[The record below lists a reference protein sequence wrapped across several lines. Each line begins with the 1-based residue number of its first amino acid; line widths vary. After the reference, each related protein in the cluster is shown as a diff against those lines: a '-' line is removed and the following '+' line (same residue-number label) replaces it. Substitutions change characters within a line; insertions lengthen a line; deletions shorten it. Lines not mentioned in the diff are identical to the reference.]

1 MKAIPKLGAK
11 LAGFYVKSESK
22 MTKKDSI
29 FKWLGTYF
37 RSHPSTVLGW
47 LWVSFVPLLG
57 SLLLSTYYQE
67 LEQIVVTGIV
77 DQLLLT
83 LILAFL
89 VGLAFLPTT
98 LTALASGFFWGWS
111 VFPHLVI
118 AYLLAN
124 VLGYTLG
131 KWLNADFRTILYARH
146 PSLKEEIEKR
156 IEQPAGLVFFV
167 RISPVIP
174 FAISNFL
181 FASLGIPL
189 SKIIRFGL
197 PGMLPRTILA
207 FASGKAAHSFLDAQ
221 ATLRD
226 PEQWIVLIILL
237 LGSIWGIWQFWN
249 KKYPN
254 STVSKKE
261 LV

>member
-1 MKAIPKLGAK
+1 MLVIPKLGAK
-11 LAGFYVKSESK
+11 LAGFYFKSESK

-29 FKWLGTYF
+29 FKDLVRYF
-37 RSHPSTVLGW
+37 RSHPSTTLGW
-47 LWVSFVPLLG
+47 IWVSFVPLLG
-57 SLLLSTYYQE
+57 SLLLSTRYEQ
-67 LEQIVVTGIV
+67 LEQIVLTGIG
-77 DQLLLT
+77 DHILLT
-83 LILAFL
+83 LILALL

-98 LTALASGFFWGWS
+98 FTALASGFFWGWT

-124 VLGYTLG
+124 VLGYSLG
-131 KWLNADFRTILYARH
+131 KWLNADFRTLLYARH
-146 PSLKEEIEKR
+146 PSLQEEIER
-156 IEQPAGLVFFV
+156 RTDQPAGLVFFV

-207 FASGKAAHSFLDAQ
+207 FASGMAAQSFLDAQ
-221 ATLRD
+221 ASLKD
-226 PEQWIVLIILL
+226 PHDWLVLGLL
-237 LGSIWGIWQFWN
+237 LVGSIWGIWHFWN
-249 KKYPN
+249 KKK
-254 STVSKKE
+254 S
-261 LV
+261 

>member
-1 MKAIPKLGAK
+1 
-11 LAGFYVKSESK
+11 

-29 FKWLGTYF
+29 FKDLAGYF
-37 RSHPSTVLGW
+37 RSHPSTTLGW

-57 SLLLSTYYQE
+57 SLLLSTNYQAM
-67 LEQIVVTGIV
+67 EQIVVTGIV
-77 DQLLLT
+77 GQVLLS

-98 LTALASGFFWGWS
+98 LTAIASGFFWGWS

-207 FASGKAAHSFLDAQ
+207 FASGKAANSFLDAQ
-221 ATLRD
+221 SSLKD
-226 PEQWIVLIILL
+226 PQDWLALGLLL
-237 LGSIWGIWQFWN
+237 LGSVWGIWYVWN
-249 KKYPN
+249 KKKTE
-254 STVSKKE
+254 S
-261 LV
+261 

>member
-1 MKAIPKLGAK
+1 MNAIPILGAK
-11 LAGFYVKSESK
+11 LVGFYVKSESK

-29 FKWLGTYF
+29 FKDLGSYF
-37 RSHPSTVLGW
+37 RSHPSTTLGW
-47 LWVSFVPLLG
+47 LWVSLVPLLG
-57 SLLLSTYYQE
+57 SLVLSTQYQE
-67 LEQIVVTGIV
+67 LEQLTVTGAGE
-77 DQLLLT
+77 QLVLI

-89 VGLAFLPTT
+89 VGFAFLPTT
-98 LTALASGFFWGWS
+98 LTALASGFFWGWT

-189 SKIIRFGL
+189 SKIIRYGL

-207 FASGKAAHSFLDAQ
+207 FASGKAAQSFLDAQ
-221 ATLRD
+221 SSLKD
-226 PEQWIVLIILL
+226 PQDWLALGLL
-237 LGSIWGIWQFWN
+237 LIGSIWGIWHFWN
-249 KKYPN
+249 KKKIE
-254 STVSKKE
+254 S
-261 LV
+261 

>member
-1 MKAIPKLGAK
+1 MNAIPILGAK
-11 LAGFYVKSESK
+11 LVSFYFKSVSK

-29 FKWLGTYF
+29 FKDLAGYF
-37 RSHPSTVLGW
+37 RSHPSTTLGW

-57 SLLLSTYYQE
+57 SLLLSTNYQAM
-67 LEQIVVTGIV
+67 EQIVVTGIV
-77 DQLLLT
+77 DQVLLS

-98 LTALASGFFWGWS
+98 LTAIASGFFWGWS

-131 KWLNADFRTILYARH
+131 KWINADFRTILYARH

-207 FASGKAAHSFLDAQ
+207 FASGKAANSFLDAQ
-221 ATLRD
+221 SSLKD
-226 PEQWIVLIILL
+226 PQDWLALGLL
-237 LGSIWGIWQFWN
+237 LLWSVWGIWYFWN
-249 KKYPN
+249 KKKTE
-254 STVSKKE
+254 S
-261 LV
+261 

>member
-1 MKAIPKLGAK
+1 MKAIPILGAK
-11 LAGFYVKSESK
+11 LVSFYFKSVSK

-29 FKWLGTYF
+29 FKDLAGYF
-37 RSHPSTVLGW
+37 RSHPSTTLGW

-57 SLLLSTYYQE
+57 SLLLSTNYQAM
-67 LEQIVVTGIV
+67 EQIVVTGIV
-77 DQLLLT
+77 GQVLLS

-98 LTALASGFFWGWS
+98 LTAIASGFFWGWS

-131 KWLNADFRTILYARH
+131 KWINADFRTILYARH

-207 FASGKAAHSFLDAQ
+207 FASGKAANSFLDAQ
-221 ATLRD
+221 SSLKD
-226 PEQWIVLIILL
+226 PQDWLALGLLL
-237 LGSIWGIWQFWN
+237 LGSVWGIWYVWN
-249 KKYPN
+249 KKKTE
-254 STVSKKE
+254 S
-261 LV
+261 

>member
-1 MKAIPKLGAK
+1 MKAIPILGAK
-11 LAGFYVKSESK
+11 LVSFYFKSVSK

-29 FKWLGTYF
+29 FKDLAGYF
-37 RSHPSTVLGW
+37 RSHPSTTLGW

-57 SLLLSTYYQE
+57 SLLLSTNYQAM
-67 LEQIVVTGIV
+67 EQIVVTGIV
-77 DQLLLT
+77 GQVLLS

-98 LTALASGFFWGWS
+98 LTAIASGFFWGWS

-146 PSLKEEIEKR
+146 PSLKDEIEKR

-167 RISPVIP
+167 RISPLIP

-207 FASGKAAHSFLDAQ
+207 FASGKAANSFLDAQ
-221 ATLRD
+221 SSLKD
-226 PEQWIVLIILL
+226 PQDWLALGLLL
-237 LGSIWGIWQFWN
+237 LGSVWGIWYFWN
-249 KKYPN
+249 KKKTE
-254 STVSKKE
+254 S
-261 LV
+261 

>member
-1 MKAIPKLGAK
+1 MLVIPKLGAK
-11 LAGFYVKSESK
+11 LAGFYFKSKSK

-29 FKWLGTYF
+29 FKDLAGYF
-37 RSHPSTVLGW
+37 RSHPSTTLGW

-57 SLLLSTYYQE
+57 SLLLSTNYQAM
-67 LEQIVVTGIV
+67 EQIVVTGIV
-77 DQLLLT
+77 DQVLLS

-98 LTALASGFFWGWS
+98 LTAIASGFFWGWT

-124 VLGYTLG
+124 VLGYSLG

-146 PSLKEEIEKR
+146 PSLQEEIEKR

-167 RISPVIP
+167 RISPLIP

-207 FASGKAAHSFLDAQ
+207 FASGMAAQSFLEAQ
-221 ATLRD
+221 ASLKD
-226 PEQWIVLIILL
+226 PQDWLILGLL
-237 LGSIWGIWQFWN
+237 LVGSIWGIWHFWN
-249 KKYPN
+249 KKKIK
-254 STVSKKE
+254 S
-261 LV
+261 

>member
-1 MKAIPKLGAK
+1 MNAIPILGAK
-11 LAGFYVKSESK
+11 LVGFYVKSESK

-29 FKWLGTYF
+29 FKDLGSYF
-37 RSHPSTVLGW
+37 RSHPSTTLGW

-57 SLLLSTYYQE
+57 SLVLSTQYQE
-67 LEQIVVTGIV
+67 LEQLTVTGAGE
-77 DQLLLT
+77 QLVLI

-89 VGLAFLPTT
+89 VGFAFLPTT
-98 LTALASGFFWGWS
+98 LTALASGFFWGWT

-189 SKIIRFGL
+189 SKIIRYGL

-207 FASGKAAHSFLDAQ
+207 FASGKAAQSFLDAQ
-221 ATLRD
+221 SSLKD
-226 PEQWIVLIILL
+226 PQDWLALGLL
-237 LGSIWGIWQFWN
+237 LIGSIWGIWHFWN
-249 KKYPN
+249 KKKIE
-254 STVSKKE
+254 S
-261 LV
+261 

>member
-1 MKAIPKLGAK
+1 MKAIPILGAK
-11 LAGFYVKSESK
+11 LVSFYFKSVSK

-29 FKWLGTYF
+29 FKDLAGYF
-37 RSHPSTVLGW
+37 RSHPSTTLGW

-57 SLLLSTYYQE
+57 SLLLSTNYQAM
-67 LEQIVVTGIV
+67 EQIVVTGIV
-77 DQLLLT
+77 GQVLLS

-98 LTALASGFFWGWS
+98 LTAIASGFFWGWS

-207 FASGKAAHSFLDAQ
+207 FASGKAANSFLDAQ
-221 ATLRD
+221 SSLKD
-226 PEQWIVLIILL
+226 PQDWLALGLLL
-237 LGSIWGIWQFWN
+237 LGSVWGIWYFWN
-249 KKYPN
+249 KKKTE
-254 STVSKKE
+254 S
-261 LV
+261 

>member
-1 MKAIPKLGAK
+1 MRTIPILGAK

-29 FKWLGTYF
+29 FKDLGSYF
-37 RSHPSTVLGW
+37 RSHPSTTLGW

-57 SLLLSTYYQE
+57 SLVLSTQYQE
-67 LEQIVVTGIV
+67 LEQLTVTGAGE
-77 DQLLLT
+77 QLVLI

-89 VGLAFLPTT
+89 VGFAFLPTT
-98 LTALASGFFWGWS
+98 LTALASGFFWGWA

-189 SKIIRFGL
+189 SKIIRYGL

-207 FASGKAAHSFLDAQ
+207 FASGKAAQSFLDAQ
-221 ATLRD
+221 SSLKD
-226 PEQWIVLIILL
+226 PQDWLALGLL
-237 LGSIWGIWQFWN
+237 LIGSIWGIWHFWN
-249 KKYPN
+249 KKKIE
-254 STVSKKE
+254 S
-261 LV
+261 

>member
-1 MKAIPKLGAK
+1 MNAIPILGAK
-11 LAGFYVKSESK
+11 LVSFYFKSVSK

-29 FKWLGTYF
+29 FKDLAGYF
-37 RSHPSTVLGW
+37 RSHPSTTLGW

-57 SLLLSTYYQE
+57 SLLLSTNYQAM
-67 LEQIVVTGIV
+67 EQIVVTGIV
-77 DQLLLT
+77 DQVLLS

-98 LTALASGFFWGWS
+98 LTAIASGFFWGWS

-131 KWLNADFRTILYARH
+131 KWINADFRTILYARH

-207 FASGKAAHSFLDAQ
+207 FASGKAANSFLDAQ
-221 ATLRD
+221 SSLKD
-226 PEQWIVLIILL
+226 PQDWLALGLLL
-237 LGSIWGIWQFWN
+237 LGSVWGIWYFWN
-249 KKYPN
+249 KKKTE
-254 STVSKKE
+254 S
-261 LV
+261 

>member
-1 MKAIPKLGAK
+1 MNAIPILGAK
-11 LAGFYVKSESK
+11 LVSFYFKSVSK

-29 FKWLGTYF
+29 FKDLAGYF
-37 RSHPSTVLGW
+37 RSHPSTTLGW

-57 SLLLSTYYQE
+57 SLLLSTNYQAM
-67 LEQIVVTGIV
+67 EQIVVTGIV
-77 DQLLLT
+77 DQVLLS

-98 LTALASGFFWGWS
+98 LTAIASCFFWGWS

-131 KWLNADFRTILYARH
+131 KWINADFRTILYARH

-181 FASLGIPL
+181 FASLVIPL

-207 FASGKAAHSFLDAQ
+207 FASGKAANSFLDAQ
-221 ATLRD
+221 SSLKD
-226 PEQWIVLIILL
+226 PQDWLALGLLL
-237 LGSIWGIWQFWN
+237 LGSVWGIWYFWN
-249 KKYPN
+249 KKKTE
-254 STVSKKE
+254 S
-261 LV
+261 

>member
-1 MKAIPKLGAK
+1 
-11 LAGFYVKSESK
+11 

-29 FKWLGTYF
+29 FKDLAGYF
-37 RSHPSTVLGW
+37 RSHPSTTLGW

-57 SLLLSTYYQE
+57 SLLLSTNYQAM
-67 LEQIVVTGIV
+67 EQIVVTGIV
-77 DQLLLT
+77 DQVLLS

-98 LTALASGFFWGWS
+98 LTAIASGFFWGWS

-207 FASGKAAHSFLDAQ
+207 FASGKAANSFLDAQ
-221 ATLRD
+221 SSLKD
-226 PEQWIVLIILL
+226 PQDWLALGLLL
-237 LGSIWGIWQFWN
+237 LGSVWGIWYFWN
-249 KKYPN
+249 KKKTE
-254 STVSKKE
+254 S
-261 LV
+261 

>member
-37 RSHPSTVLGW
+37 RSHPSTTLGW

-57 SLLLSTYYQE
+57 SLLLSTNYQTM
-67 LEQIVVTGIV
+67 EQIVVTGIV
-77 DQLLLT
+77 DHVLLT
-83 LILAFL
+83 LILALL
-89 VGLAFLPTT
+89 VGFAFLPTT
-98 LTALASGFFWGWS
+98 LTAIASGFFWGWS

-207 FASGKAAHSFLDAQ
+207 FASGKAANSFLDAQ
-221 ATLRD
+221 SSLKD
-226 PEQWIVLIILL
+226 PQDWLALGLL
-237 LGSIWGIWQFWN
+237 FVGSVWGIWYFWN
-249 KKYPN
+249 KNKTE
-254 STVSKKE
+254 S
-261 LV
+261 

>member
-1 MKAIPKLGAK
+1 MNAIPRLGAK
-11 LAGFYVKSESK
+11 LAGFYFKSESK

-29 FKWLGTYF
+29 FKDLVRYF
-37 RSHPSTVLGW
+37 RSHSITTLGW
-47 LWVSFVPLLG
+47 IWVSFVPLLG
-57 SLLLSTYYQE
+57 SLLLSTRYQE
-67 LEQIVVTGIV
+67 LEQISVTGV
-77 DQLLLT
+77 GEQVLLVLALT
-83 LILAFL
+83 LL
-89 VGLAFLPTT
+89 VGLALLPTT
-98 LTALASGFFWGWS
+98 FTALASGFFWGWT

-124 VLGYTLG
+124 VLGYSLG

-146 PSLKEEIEKR
+146 PSLQEEIEKR

-167 RISPVIP
+167 RISPLIP

-207 FASGKAAHSFLDAQ
+207 FASGMAAQSFLEAQ
-221 ATLRD
+221 ASLKD
-226 PEQWIVLIILL
+226 PQDWLILGLL
-237 LGSIWGIWQFWN
+237 LVGSIWGIWHFWN
-249 KKYPN
+249 KKKIK
-254 STVSKKE
+254 S
-261 LV
+261 

>member
-1 MKAIPKLGAK
+1 MKAIPILGAK
-11 LAGFYVKSESK
+11 LVSFYFKSLSK

-29 FKWLGTYF
+29 FKDLAGYF
-37 RSHPSTVLGW
+37 RSHPSTTLGW

-57 SLLLSTYYQE
+57 SLLLSTNYQAM
-67 LEQIVVTGIV
+67 EQIVVTGIV
-77 DQLLLT
+77 DQVLLS

-98 LTALASGFFWGWS
+98 LTAIASGFFWGWS

-146 PSLKEEIEKR
+146 PSLKVEIEKR

-207 FASGKAAHSFLDAQ
+207 FASGKAANSFLDAQ
-221 ATLRD
+221 SSLKD
-226 PEQWIVLIILL
+226 PQDWLALGLLL
-237 LGSIWGIWQFWN
+237 LGSVWGIWYFWN
-249 KKYPN
+249 KKKTE
-254 STVSKKE
+254 S
-261 LV
+261 

>member
-1 MKAIPKLGAK
+1 LG
-11 LAGFYVKSESK
+11 S
-22 MTKKDSI
+22 
-29 FKWLGTYF
+29 YF
-37 RSHPSTVLGW
+37 RSHPSTTLGW

-57 SLLLSTYYQE
+57 SLVLSTQYQE
-67 LEQIVVTGIV
+67 LEQLTVTGAGE
-77 DQLLLT
+77 QLGLI

-89 VGLAFLPTT
+89 VGFAFLPTT
-98 LTALASGFFWGWS
+98 LTALASGFFWGWT
-111 VFPHLVI
+111 VFLHLVI

-189 SKIIRFGL
+189 SKIIRYGL

-207 FASGKAAHSFLDAQ
+207 FASGKAAQSFLDAQ
-221 ATLRD
+221 SSLKD
-226 PEQWIVLIILL
+226 PQDWLALGLL
-237 LGSIWGIWQFWN
+237 LIGSIWGIWHFWN
-249 KKYPN
+249 KKKIE
-254 STVSKKE
+254 S
-261 LV
+261 

>member
-1 MKAIPKLGAK
+1 MKAIPILGAK
-11 LAGFYVKSESK
+11 LVSFYFKSVSK

-29 FKWLGTYF
+29 FKDLAGYF
-37 RSHPSTVLGW
+37 RSHPSTTLGW

-57 SLLLSTYYQE
+57 SLLLSTNYQAM
-67 LEQIVVTGIV
+67 EQIVVTGIV
-77 DQLLLT
+77 DQVLLS

-98 LTALASGFFWGWS
+98 LTAIASGFFWGWS

-131 KWLNADFRTILYARH
+131 KWINADFRTILYARH

-167 RISPVIP
+167 RISPLIP

-207 FASGKAAHSFLDAQ
+207 FASGKAANSFLDAQ
-221 ATLRD
+221 SSLKD
-226 PEQWIVLIILL
+226 PQDWLALGLLL
-237 LGSIWGIWQFWN
+237 LGSVWGIWYFWN
-249 KKYPN
+249 KKKTE
-254 STVSKKE
+254 S
-261 LV
+261 

>member
-1 MKAIPKLGAK
+1 MKAIPILGAK
-11 LAGFYVKSESK
+11 LVSFYFKSVSK

-29 FKWLGTYF
+29 FKDLAGYF
-37 RSHPSTVLGW
+37 RSHPSTTLGW

-57 SLLLSTYYQE
+57 SLLLSTNYQAM
-67 LEQIVVTGIV
+67 EQIVVTGIV
-77 DQLLLT
+77 GQVLLS

-98 LTALASGFFWGWS
+98 LTAIASGFFWGWS

-156 IEQPAGLVFFV
+156 IEHPAGLVFFV
-167 RISPVIP
+167 RISPLIP

-207 FASGKAAHSFLDAQ
+207 FASGKAANSFLDAQ
-221 ATLRD
+221 SSLKD
-226 PEQWIVLIILL
+226 PQDWLALGLLL
-237 LGSIWGIWQFWN
+237 LGSVWGIWYFWN
-249 KKYPN
+249 KKKTE
-254 STVSKKE
+254 S
-261 LV
+261 

>member
-1 MKAIPKLGAK
+1 MRTIPILGAK

-29 FKWLGTYF
+29 FKDLGSYF
-37 RSHPSTVLGW
+37 RSHPSTTLGW

-57 SLLLSTYYQE
+57 SLVLSTRYQE
-67 LEQIVVTGIV
+67 LEQVTVTGV
-77 DQLLLT
+77 GEQLMLI
-83 LILAFL
+83 LILAVL

-98 LTALASGFFWGWS
+98 LTALASGFFWGWT

-146 PSLKEEIEKR
+146 PSLQEEIEKR

-207 FASGKAAHSFLDAQ
+207 FASGKAAQSFLDAQ
-221 ATLRD
+221 SSLKD
-226 PEQWIVLIILL
+226 PQDWLALGLL
-237 LGSIWGIWQFWN
+237 LVGSIWGIWHFWN
-249 KKYPN
+249 KKKIK
-254 STVSKKE
+254 S
-261 LV
+261 

>member
-1 MKAIPKLGAK
+1 MKTIPKLGAK
-11 LAGFYVKSESK
+11 LVSFYFKSVSK

-29 FKWLGTYF
+29 FKDLAGYF
-37 RSHPSTVLGW
+37 RSHPSTTLGW

-57 SLLLSTYYQE
+57 SLLLSTNYQAM
-67 LEQIVVTGIV
+67 EQIVVTGIV
-77 DQLLLT
+77 DQVLLS

-98 LTALASGFFWGWS
+98 LTAIASGFFWGWS

-207 FASGKAAHSFLDAQ
+207 FASGKAANSFLDAQ
-221 ATLRD
+221 SSLKD
-226 PEQWIVLIILL
+226 PQDWLALGLLL
-237 LGSIWGIWQFWN
+237 LGSVWGIWYFWN
-249 KKYPN
+249 KKKTE
-254 STVSKKE
+254 S
-261 LV
+261 

>member
-1 MKAIPKLGAK
+1 MNAIPRLGAK
-11 LAGFYVKSESK
+11 LAGFYFKSESK

-29 FKWLGTYF
+29 FKDLVRYF
-37 RSHPSTVLGW
+37 RSHSITTLGW
-47 LWVSFVPLLG
+47 IWVSFVPLLG
-57 SLLLSTYYQE
+57 SLLLSTRYQE
-67 LEQIVVTGIV
+67 LEQISVTGV
-77 DQLLLT
+77 GEQVLLVLALT
-83 LILAFL
+83 LL
-89 VGLAFLPTT
+89 VGLALLPTT
-98 LTALASGFFWGWS
+98 FTALASGFFWGWT

-124 VLGYTLG
+124 VLGYSLG

-146 PSLKEEIEKR
+146 PSLQEEIEKR

-167 RISPVIP
+167 RISPLIP

-207 FASGKAAHSFLDAQ
+207 FASGMAAQSFLDAQ
-221 ATLRD
+221 ASMKD
-226 PEQWIVLIILL
+226 PQDWLILGLL
-237 LGSIWGIWQFWN
+237 LVGSIWGIWHFWN
-249 KKYPN
+249 KKNPK
-254 STVSKKE
+254 S
-261 LV
+261 

>member
-1 MKAIPKLGAK
+1 MNAIPRLGAK
-11 LAGFYVKSESK
+11 LAGFYFKSKSK

-29 FKWLGTYF
+29 FKDLVRYF
-37 RSHPSTVLGW
+37 RSHSITTLGW
-47 LWVSFVPLLG
+47 IWVSFVPLLG
-57 SLLLSTYYQE
+57 SLLLSTRYQE
-67 LEQIVVTGIV
+67 LEQISMTGIGEQV
-77 DQLLLT
+77 LLVLALT
-83 LILAFL
+83 LL
-89 VGLAFLPTT
+89 VGLALLPTT
-98 LTALASGFFWGWS
+98 FTALASGFFWGWT

-124 VLGYTLG
+124 VLGYSLG

-146 PSLKEEIEKR
+146 PSLQEEIEKR

-167 RISPVIP
+167 RISPLIP

-207 FASGKAAHSFLDAQ
+207 FASGMAAQSFLEAQ
-221 ATLRD
+221 ASLKD
-226 PEQWIVLIILL
+226 PQDWLILGLL
-237 LGSIWGIWQFWN
+237 LVGSIWGIWHFWN
-249 KKYPN
+249 KKKIK
-254 STVSKKE
+254 S
-261 LV
+261 

>member
-1 MKAIPKLGAK
+1 
-11 LAGFYVKSESK
+11 

-29 FKWLGTYF
+29 FKDLVRYF
-37 RSHPSTVLGW
+37 RSHPSTTLGW
-47 LWVSFVPLLG
+47 IWVSFVPLLG
-57 SLLLSTYYQE
+57 SLLLSTRYEQ
-67 LEQIVVTGIV
+67 LEQIVLTGIG
-77 DQLLLT
+77 DHILLT
-83 LILAFL
+83 LILALL

-98 LTALASGFFWGWS
+98 FTALASGFFWGWT

-124 VLGYTLG
+124 VLGYSLG
-131 KWLNADFRTILYARH
+131 KWLNADFRTLLYARH
-146 PSLKEEIEKR
+146 PSLQEEIER
-156 IEQPAGLVFFV
+156 RTDQPAGLVFFV

-207 FASGKAAHSFLDAQ
+207 FASGMAAHTFLDAQ
-221 ATLRD
+221 ASLKD
-226 PEQWIVLIILL
+226 PHDWLVLGLL
-237 LGSIWGIWQFWN
+237 LVGSIWGIWHFWN
-249 KKYPN
+249 KKK
-254 STVSKKE
+254 S
-261 LV
+261 

>member
-1 MKAIPKLGAK
+1 MKAIQILGAK
-11 LAGFYVKSESK
+11 LVSFYFKSVSK

-29 FKWLGTYF
+29 LKDLAGYF
-37 RSHPSTVLGW
+37 RSHPSTTLGW

-57 SLLLSTYYQE
+57 SLLLSTNYQAM
-67 LEQIVVTGIV
+67 EQIVVTGIV
-77 DQLLLT
+77 GQVLLS

-98 LTALASGFFWGWS
+98 LTAIASGFFWGWS

-131 KWLNADFRTILYARH
+131 KWLNADFRTILYALH

-207 FASGKAAHSFLDAQ
+207 FASGSAASSFLDAQ
-221 ATLRD
+221 SSLKD
-226 PEQWIVLIILL
+226 PQDWLALGLLL
-237 LGSIWGIWQFWN
+237 LGSVWGIWYFWN
-249 KKYPN
+249 KKKTE
-254 STVSKKE
+254 S
-261 LV
+261 

>member
-1 MKAIPKLGAK
+1 MRAIPILGAK
-11 LAGFYVKSESK
+11 LAGFYFKSESK

-29 FKWLGTYF
+29 FKDLGSYF
-37 RSHPSTVLGW
+37 RSHPSTTLGW

-57 SLLLSTYYQE
+57 SLLLSTNYQAM
-67 LEQIVVTGIV
+67 EQIVVTGIV
-77 DQLLLT
+77 GQVLLS

-98 LTALASGFFWGWS
+98 LTAIASGFFWGWS

-131 KWLNADFRTILYARH
+131 KWINADFRTILYARH

-207 FASGKAAHSFLDAQ
+207 FASGKAANSFLDAQ
-221 ATLRD
+221 SSLKD
-226 PEQWIVLIILL
+226 PQDWLALGLLL
-237 LGSIWGIWQFWN
+237 LGSVWGIWYVWN
-249 KKYPN
+249 KKKTE
-254 STVSKKE
+254 S
-261 LV
+261 

>member
-1 MKAIPKLGAK
+1 MNAIPRLGAK
-11 LAGFYVKSESK
+11 LAGFYFKSESK

-29 FKWLGTYF
+29 FKDLVRYF
-37 RSHPSTVLGW
+37 RSHSITTLGW
-47 LWVSFVPLLG
+47 IWVSFVPLLG
-57 SLLLSTYYQE
+57 SLLLSTRYQE
-67 LEQIVVTGIV
+67 LEQISVTGV
-77 DQLLLT
+77 GEQVLLVLALT
-83 LILAFL
+83 LL
-89 VGLAFLPTT
+89 VGLALLPTT
-98 LTALASGFFWGWS
+98 FTALASGFFWGWT

-124 VLGYTLG
+124 VLGYSLG

-146 PSLKEEIEKR
+146 PSLQEEIEKR

-167 RISPVIP
+167 RISPLIP

-207 FASGKAAHSFLDAQ
+207 FASGMAAQSFLEAQ
-221 ATLRD
+221 ASLKD
-226 PEQWIVLIILL
+226 PQDWLILGLL
-237 LGSIWGIWQFWN
+237 LVGSIWGIWHFWN
-249 KKYPN
+249 KKNPK
-254 STVSKKE
+254 S
-261 LV
+261 

>member
-1 MKAIPKLGAK
+1 MNAIPILGAK
-11 LAGFYVKSESK
+11 LVSFYFKSVSK

-29 FKWLGTYF
+29 FKDLAGYF
-37 RSHPSTVLGW
+37 RSHPSTTLGW

-57 SLLLSTYYQE
+57 SLLLSTNYQAM
-67 LEQIVVTGIV
+67 EQIVVTGIV
-77 DQLLLT
+77 GQVLLS

-98 LTALASGFFWGWS
+98 LTAIASGFFWGWS

-131 KWLNADFRTILYARH
+131 KWINADFRTILYARH
-146 PSLKEEIEKR
+146 PSLKDEIEKR

-207 FASGKAAHSFLDAQ
+207 FASGKAANSFLDAQ
-221 ATLRD
+221 SSLKD
-226 PEQWIVLIILL
+226 PQDWLALGLLL
-237 LGSIWGIWQFWN
+237 LGSVWGIWYFWN
-249 KKYPN
+249 KKKTE
-254 STVSKKE
+254 S
-261 LV
+261 

>member
-1 MKAIPKLGAK
+1 MNAIPILGAK
-11 LAGFYVKSESK
+11 LVSFYFKSVSK

-29 FKWLGTYF
+29 FKDLAGYF
-37 RSHPSTVLGW
+37 RSHPSTTLGW

-57 SLLLSTYYQE
+57 SLLLSTNYQAM
-67 LEQIVVTGIV
+67 EQIVVTGIV
-77 DQLLLT
+77 GQVLLS

-98 LTALASGFFWGWS
+98 LTAIASGFFWGWS

-131 KWLNADFRTILYARH
+131 KWINADFRTILYARH

-207 FASGKAAHSFLDAQ
+207 FASGKAANSFLDAQ
-221 ATLRD
+221 SSLKD
-226 PEQWIVLIILL
+226 PQDWLALGLLL
-237 LGSIWGIWQFWN
+237 LGSVWGIWYVWN
-249 KKYPN
+249 KKKTE
-254 STVSKKE
+254 S
-261 LV
+261 

>member
-1 MKAIPKLGAK
+1 MKAIPILGAK
-11 LAGFYVKSESK
+11 LVSFYFKSVSK

-29 FKWLGTYF
+29 FKDLAGYF
-37 RSHPSTVLGW
+37 RSHPSTTLGW

-57 SLLLSTYYQE
+57 SLLLSTNYQAM
-67 LEQIVVTGIV
+67 EQIVVTGIV
-77 DQLLLT
+77 DQVLLS

-98 LTALASGFFWGWS
+98 LTAIASGFFWGWS

-146 PSLKEEIEKR
+146 PSLKDEIEKR

-207 FASGKAAHSFLDAQ
+207 FASGKAANSFLDAQ
-221 ATLRD
+221 SSLKD
-226 PEQWIVLIILL
+226 PQDWLALGLLL
-237 LGSIWGIWQFWN
+237 LGSVWGIWYFWN
-249 KKYPN
+249 KKKTE
-254 STVSKKE
+254 S
-261 LV
+261 